1 MKEKTVLLI
10 IDMINKM
17 DFVGN
22 ENLLKHTKLIIEPL
36 LNLKRHAKEQGIPI
50 VYVNDNYGMWTED
63 KTALIKEAKKGI
75 AKEIIEEI
83 EPSEGDIFL
92 IKPKHS
98 GFYGTQLQTL
108 LNDIGAKNL
117 ILTGIAGDFCV
128 TFTAFDAYMLE
139 YKLWVP
145 SNCIASETIES
156 NNNALY
162 LLKNS
167 MNACIDCS
175 DETELEK
182 VFK

>member
-10 IDMINKM
+10 IDMINNM
-17 DFVGN
+17 DFIGS
-22 ENLLKHTKLIIEPL
+22 ENLLKHTKHIIEPL
-36 LNLKRHAKEQGIPI
+36 LNLKKHAKEQGIPI

-108 LNDIGAKNL
+108 LNDIVRE
-117 ILTGIAGDFCV
+117 ILF
-128 TFTAFDAYMLE
+128 
-139 YKLWVP
+139 
-145 SNCIASETIES
+145 
-156 NNNALY
+156 
-162 LLKNS
+162 
-167 MNACIDCS
+167 
-175 DETELEK
+175 
-182 VFK
+182 

>member
-17 DFVGN
+17 EFVGN
-22 ENLLKHTKLIIEPL
+22 ENLLKHTKNIIEPL

-63 KTALIKEAKKGI
+63 KTTLIKEAKKGI
-75 AKEIIEEI
+75 AKENI

-108 LNDIGAKNL
+108 LNDIGARNL
-117 ILTGIAGDFCV
+117 ILTGIAGDF
-128 TFTAFDAYMLE
+128 
-139 YKLWVP
+139 
-145 SNCIASETIES
+145 
-156 NNNALY
+156 
-162 LLKNS
+162 
-167 MNACIDCS
+167 
-175 DETELEK
+175 
-182 VFK
+182 